1 MLTQFRTYNLA
12 VQFHHSCRVA
22 KMPGYLKNQL
32 LRAASSI
39 ALNLAEGS
47 GKPTPRDQL
56 RFYSIAMGSLRE
68 CQAALDLA
76 PVRSQAL
83 TSMADHL
90 GASLYRLCHAQPR
103 DQAD

>member
-12 VQFHHSCRVA
+12 VQFHHACRAA
-22 KMPGYLKNQL
+22 KMPGYLRTQL
-32 LRAASSI
+32 LRASSSI

-47 GKPTPRDQL
+47 GKPSARDQL

-76 PVRSQAL
+76 PVRHPSL
-83 TSMADHL
+83 VNMADHL
-90 GASLYRLCHAQPR
+90 GASLYRLCNRSPG
-103 DQAD
+103 